1 MAYNP
6 VCALAFFPQIYIMQ
20 FLFKVT
26 TVYNESPV
34 VYNVH
39 KVNPL
44 EYYIL
49 PALNGSKGFTLKR
62 CDRIWIAIGW
72 CTEMQ
77 AVEIGDL
84 IDARLNSA
92 A

>member
-1 MAYNP
+1 
-6 VCALAFFPQIYIMQ
+6 MQ

-26 TVYNESPV
+26 AVHNNLPV

-39 KVNPL
+39 KVNPA

-49 PALNGSKGFTLKR
+49 PALNGSRGFTLKK
-62 CDRIWIAIGW
+62 CERIWIAIGW

-77 AVEIGDL
+77 AVQIGDL
-84 IDARLNSA
+84 IDTMI
-92 A
+92 

>member
-1 MAYNP
+1 
-6 VCALAFFPQIYIMQ
+6 MQ

-26 TVYNESPV
+26 AVYNKTPV

-39 KVNPL
+39 KVNPS

-49 PALNGSKGFTLKR
+49 PANNGSRGFTLKKCER
-62 CDRIWIAIGW
+62 AWIAIGW

-84 IDARLNSA
+84 IDAHLR
-92 A
+92 